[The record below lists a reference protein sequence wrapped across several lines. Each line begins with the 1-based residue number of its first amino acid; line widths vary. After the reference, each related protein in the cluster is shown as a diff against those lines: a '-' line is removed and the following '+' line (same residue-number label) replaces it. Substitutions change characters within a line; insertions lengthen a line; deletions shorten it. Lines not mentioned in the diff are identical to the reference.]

1 MPNILIAIVSLAV
14 LIKSANIFIDQSTA
28 LAKKIRISSF
38 LVGFTLLALGTSLPD
53 LVISSYSAAKGLPE
67 IAISTFLG
75 SAIVKTSLI
84 LGILALFTDYK
95 LSEIDIK
102 RNIPVNLIIFS
113 VFFVILLLF
122 GFQMSNLMGILT
134 ILLLCISIF
143 LAKENNHTITIH
155 SKVKFNLLFL
165 LLSFGLLIISGKL
178 CIDNISIFADS
189 YDIAQTTVGYFI
201 LAIGT
206 SIPELVTSLTIIKKG
221 NLQLA
226 LGNILGS
233 SLFDIL
239 LVSGI
244 SSFFSI
250 LNFKPFLLEFLFLMF
265 ATTIFMLFA
274 ILGKKYYISK
284 KEGIGLILVYIL
296 FILIQSL

>member
-14 LIKSANIFIDQSTA
+14 LIKSAGIFIDQSTA

-53 LVISSYSAAKGLPE
+53 LVISSYSAAKGFPE
-67 IAISTFLG
+67 IAISTLLG
-75 SAIVKTSLI
+75 SAIVKTSLV
-84 LGILALFTDYK
+84 LGILALFTNYK
-95 LSEIDIK
+95 LAEIDIK
-102 RNIPVNLIIFS
+102 RNIPINLIIFTL
-113 VFFVILLLF
+113 FFVLLLLF
-122 GFQMSNLMGILT
+122 GFQMTSVMGILT
-134 ILLLCISIF
+134 LLILGLSIF
-143 LAKENNHTITIH
+143 LAKENNHTITIQ
-155 SKVKFNLLFL
+155 SKDRFNLLFF

-178 CIDNISIFADS
+178 CVDNISIFANS
-189 YDIAQTTVGYFI
+189 YGIAQTTIGYFI

-226 LGNILGS
+226 LGNFLGS
-233 SLFDIL
+233 ILFDIL
-239 LVSGI
+239 FVSGI

-250 LNFKPFLLEFLFLMF
+250 LNFKPFLLEFLFLML

-274 ILGKKYYISK
+274 ILGKRYYISK

-296 FILIQSL
+296 FILVQSL

>member
-1 MPNILIAIVSLAV
+1 MPNILIAIASLAV
-14 LIKSANIFIDQSTA
+14 LVKSSEIFIDQSTA
-28 LAKKIRISSF
+28 LAKKIKISSF

-53 LVISSYSAAKGLPE
+53 LIISSYSAARGLPE

-84 LGILALFTDYK
+84 LGVLALFTNYK
-95 LSEIDIK
+95 LAEIDIK
-102 RNIPVNLIIFS
+102 RNIPINLIIFS
-113 VFFVILLLF
+113 IFFILLLLF
-122 GFQMSNLMGILT
+122 GFQMNSLMGILT
-134 ILLLCISIF
+134 IGLLGISIF

-155 SKVKFNLLFL
+155 SKAKFNFLFL
-165 LLSFGLLIISGKL
+165 AFSFVLLIISGKL
-178 CIDNISIFADS
+178 CVDNISVFAQS
-189 YDIAQTTVGYFI
+189 YGIAHTTVGYFI

-206 SIPELVTSLTIIKKG
+206 SIPELVTSLTIIRKG

-239 LVSGI
+239 LVSGMA
-244 SSFFSI
+244 SFFSI
-250 LNFKPFLLEFLFLMF
+250 LNFKPFLWEFLFLMF

-284 KEGIGLILVYIL
+284 KEGIGLILVYVL
-296 FILIQSL
+296 FILVQGL